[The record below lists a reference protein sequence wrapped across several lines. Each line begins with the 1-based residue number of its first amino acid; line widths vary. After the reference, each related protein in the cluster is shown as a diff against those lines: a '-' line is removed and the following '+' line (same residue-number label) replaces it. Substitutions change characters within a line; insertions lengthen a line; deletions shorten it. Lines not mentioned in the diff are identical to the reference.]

1 MEERGVER
9 GGIHRDLQ
17 NLKGQYSVE
26 EVLYKSQTEFQRSEA
41 GQSGKLQEVDVGSK
55 RMRFLCFLL
64 LALS

>member
-1 MEERGVER
+1 MER